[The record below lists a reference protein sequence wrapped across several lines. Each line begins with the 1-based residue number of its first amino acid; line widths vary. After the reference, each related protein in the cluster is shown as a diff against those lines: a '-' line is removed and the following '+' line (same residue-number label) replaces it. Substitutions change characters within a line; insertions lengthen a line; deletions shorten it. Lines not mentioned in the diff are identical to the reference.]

1 MSVPHRFSEFVGNP
15 RAVRILRASVERG
28 RLPHALIFAGPEG
41 VGKKTLA
48 LILARL
54 LNCLAPAEGEPCCRC
69 RSCRKIDAG
78 VHPDVIVVQPEGA
91 VIKIDQVR
99 AIRAEAS
106 YQPFEG
112 KFRVV
117 VLDGAD
123 RMRPEGA
130 NCLLKTLEEPP
141 SRTVLILV
149 TAQPYLLLPTIT
161 SRSQLLQFGPIQEDR
176 IAHHL
181 VRAAGWRPE
190 EARLAAALADGSLG
204 AALAFDLSAY
214 REARAQAVRFVTL
227 LLGRGSFVEMSRL
240 AAGLPKEREPFL
252 SWLSL
257 VESLLRDVYYSRVA
271 PWRLSQAGAIEE
283 ARAIAERA
291 PHSAVASAIRAIQG
305 LRRATLY
312 NVNRQ
317 IALESLFLAGRGE
330 IS

>member
-1 MSVPHRFSEFVGNP
+1 MSAPRSFSEFVGNA
-15 RAVRILRASVERG
+15 RAVRILRASIERG

-54 LNCLAPAEGEPCCRC
+54 LNCLSPANGEPCGRC

-78 VHPDVIVVQPEGA
+78 VHPDVIVVQPDGA
-91 VIKIDQVR
+91 FIKIEQVR
-99 AIRAEAS
+99 AIRAEAA

-112 KFRVV
+112 RFRVV

-149 TAQPYLLLPTIT
+149 TAQPYLLLPTIS
-161 SRSQLLQFGPIQEDR
+161 SRSQLLQFGPIPEDR
-176 IAHHL
+176 IAEHL
-181 VRAAGWRPE
+181 VRAAGLRPE

-204 AALAFDLSAY
+204 AALAFDIGAY
-214 REARAQAVRFVTL
+214 REARAQALRFVSL
-227 LLGRGSFVEMSRL
+227 LLGRGSFAEVSRL
-240 AAGLPKEREPFL
+240 AAGLPKEREQFL

-257 VESLLRDVYYSRVA
+257 VESLLQDAYYAKVA
-271 PWRLSQAGAIEE
+271 PWRLSQPDAIEE
-283 ARAIAERA
+283 ARALAGRA
-291 PHSAVASAIRAIQG
+291 PHSAVASAIRAIQS
-305 LRRATLY
+305 LRRSTFY

-317 IALESLFLAGRGE
+317 IALESLFLARRGE
-330 IS
+330 LS